1 MRLSFSLSLSH
12 THTQTH
18 MHCSDTILTTEK
30 LAPEGEWKGSGS
42 HSITFTTPKRITLIQ
57 IRRLLALTLRLFE
70 I

>member
-1 MRLSFSLSLSH
+1 
-12 THTQTH
+12 

-42 HSITFTTPKRITLIQ
+42 HSITFTIPKRITLIQ